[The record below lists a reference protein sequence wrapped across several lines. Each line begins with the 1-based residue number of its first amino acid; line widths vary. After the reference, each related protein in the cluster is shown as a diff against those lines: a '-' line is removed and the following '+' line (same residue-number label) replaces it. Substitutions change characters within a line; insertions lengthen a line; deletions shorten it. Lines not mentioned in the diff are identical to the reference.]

1 MRFLHTL
8 RELSA
13 PPSRLGL
20 QLSACAAAMMVTEG
34 TAVTEEEATGE
45 QNPPLPRTVG
55 GARLSPAPYPLQQRC
70 STSDVHRPR
79 VGPILIGTVR
89 AFSAVCAGGF
99 WIHATVPPL
108 VPSARDPATKQIHW
122 HPPDPRGNQADAS
135 HVRAVRHVRLRVP
148 RHSSIRPSRQRPPRH
163 DFRAR
168 DGGRSAL
175 GSSRGQM
182 RK

>member
-1 MRFLHTL
+1 LRFLHTL

-108 VPSARDPATKQIHW
+108 VPSARDPATKSIGILPIPEETKPTHRMCG
-122 HPPDPRGNQADAS
+122 PCGTLDCVCRGN
-135 HVRAVRHVRLRVP
+135 P
-148 RHSSIRPSRQRPPRH
+148 
-163 DFRAR
+163 
-168 DGGRSAL
+168 RSAPPGNGPL
-175 GSSRGQM
+175 AMISVRETGVAVPSGPAVGR
-182 RK
+182 